1 MIQVLVVED
10 SRITRDAIESQIAKS
25 ERYAIVE
32 MRHSHKMNL
41 KRYTRSHV

>member
-25 ERYAIVE
+25 ERYE
-32 MRHSHKMNL
+32 CRFDPDGCLHC
-41 KRYTRSHV
+41 R

>member
-25 ERYAIVE
+25 
-32 MRHSHKMNL
+32 
-41 KRYTRSHV
+41 KRSECRNCLSSWTG